1 MQKNVAKRQVS
12 SKMSLSKLTS
22 LGALL
27 ALSWLMVSILN
38 GEPILFVLLGGLNL
52 LIVGSARINARKKN
66 QMENEGGIFGFLV
79 LWLLTYF
86 FYPSKEAIIADL
98 SLQLNELMVIY
109 LGIAFLIWF
118 AVSPKKTTQE
128 IILGLSPFLS
138 DFILNFWKISVFFLF
153 LVNLRE
159 LRFLNDFAVIIFL
172 VVGFFD
178 LILLYTRKLK
188 INYVDIILNPV
199 KLLTTLLPVG
209 QTLKWILLPL
219 IFIILGQM
227 ELDFWTLLLILASL
241 FVGIISI
248 LTGFA
253 KLTLSS
259 GVIESRVEE
268 GKTLMPKVID
278 EVISISSSNNLE
290 TFDEFYRVP
299 EETTIQ
305 KKNEIVTF
313 HKNDVLLHFPFS
325 NELQSSTGVFI
336 FHLNLNNKK
345 KSTKKRKR
353 VARGRTVNVTIGSK
367 GIKKEVSESAVN
379 FDLRGSTVHRIT
391 LKRWNSLKSGLKQIT
406 REEFAQYVGF
416 EDVKELDRKLAKAVQ
431 GTVKVQEQIRSR
443 IRGVPAP
450 SFKFSDKIIS
460 RLSGNSLQVPSE
472 LLEELNLDKDQDLEL
487 VKGKDEY
494 LFYVRLKK

>member
-1 MQKNVAKRQVS
+1 
-12 SKMSLSKLTS
+12 MSLSKLTS

-38 GEPILFVLLGGLNL
+38 GEPILFALLGGLNL

-66 QMENEGGIFGFLV
+66 QMENEGRIFGFLV
-79 LWLLTYF
+79 LWFLTYF
-86 FYPSKEAIIADL
+86 FYADKEAIISDL
-98 SLQLNELMVIY
+98 SLQLNEVMVIY

-118 AVSPKKTTQE
+118 AISPKKTTQE
-128 IILGLSPFLS
+128 IVLGQSPFLS
-138 DFILNFWKISVFFLF
+138 DLILNFWKLSVLFLF
-153 LVNLRE
+153 LVNLQE
-159 LRFLNDFAVIIFL
+159 LNFLNDLAVVIFL
-172 VVGFFD
+172 VVGFSE
-178 LILLYTRKLK
+178 LILFYNRQFR
-188 INYVDIILNPV
+188 INYVDVILNPI
-199 KLLTTLLPVG
+199 KLLSSLLPVG
-209 QTLKWILLPL
+209 SILKWVLLPL

-259 GVIESRVEE
+259 GMIESRVEQ
-268 GKTLMPKVID
+268 GKTFVPKVID
-278 EVISISSSNNLE
+278 EVISISSSDNLE

-336 FHLNLNNKK
+336 FHLNLHNKK

-353 VARGRTVNVTIGSK
+353 VVRGRTVNVTIGSK

-391 LKRWNSLKSGLKQIT
+391 LERWNSLKSGLKQIT
-406 REEFAQYVGF
+406 REKFAHYVGF
-416 EDVKELDRKLAKAVQ
+416 EDVKELDRKLATAVQ

-450 SFKFSDKIIS
+450 SFKFTDKIIS
-460 RLSGNSLQVPSE
+460 KLSGNSLQVPSE
-472 LLEELNLDKDQDLEL
+472 LLEELNLDTDQELEL

-494 LFYVRLKK
+494 LFYVKLKK